1 MLFKMW
7 EKGIPQSPMLEVQ
20 TGAAT
25 LEISVE
31 SFKKAKRCSRQ
42 YFFVNHLKAILP
54 NTTEKK
60 QSK

>member
-1 MLFKMW
+1 MW

-31 SFKKAKRCSRQ
+31 SFKK
-42 YFFVNHLKAILP
+42 LKDVAGNIFL
-54 NTTEKK
+54 
-60 QSK
+60 